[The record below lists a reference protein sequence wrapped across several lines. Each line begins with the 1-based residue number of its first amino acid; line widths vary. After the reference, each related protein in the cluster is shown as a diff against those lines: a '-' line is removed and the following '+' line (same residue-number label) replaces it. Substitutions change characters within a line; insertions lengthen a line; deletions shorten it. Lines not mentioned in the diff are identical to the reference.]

1 MRWDPAWL
9 AERELAERAE
19 LGLPPAL
26 RVAQLTGSRKALET
40 ALRQLEPLGLP
51 PSAQLLG
58 PVPLGPAAPHRGGG
72 PPHAEDDAPARAVA
86 DHHVLVRV
94 PLAATLELTRALVA
108 LKAVRSAR
116 KEVEVVT
123 VRVDPLDMF

>member
-1 MRWDPAWL
+1 M
-9 AERELAERAE
+9 
-19 LGLPPAL
+19 
-26 RVAQLTGSRKALET
+26 
-40 ALRQLEPLGLP
+40 
-51 PSAQLLG
+51 
-58 PVPLGPAAPHRGGG
+58 
-72 PPHAEDDAPARAVA
+72 
-86 DHHVLVRV
+86 LVRV